1 MSNQKIHESKYNQIL
16 SKIPICH
23 RLPDRTFNIRGYYFP
38 VCARCTGLYLGAILF
53 FTYSLFF
60 LIGYSQTL
68 ILLAFISIIPMI
80 IDGLTQFLG
89 FRESYNGLRF
99 ITGFVAG
106 FGLALLFLFF
116 KITLL

>member
-1 MSNQKIHESKYNQIL
+1 
-16 SKIPICH
+16 
-23 RLPDRTFNIRGYYFP
+23 
-38 VCARCTGLYLGAILF
+38 
-53 FTYSLFF
+53 
-60 LIGYSQTL
+60 
-68 ILLAFISIIPMI
+68 MI